1 MAESAQT
8 EAADEEAGMRDGGMQ
23 KQERS
28 SEPQGPDAKCGLA
41 AFLRRSDWPG
51 VKALNGP
58 CTSTAKTNCEMPIR
72 GSKMQM
78 TPDFEMLSREVEQ
91 EGPCP
96 LRAGPPKEAWRNA
109 PAQLAHDRI
118 TMPSCD

>member
-1 MAESAQT
+1 
-8 EAADEEAGMRDGGMQ
+8 MQ

-58 CTSTAKTNCEMPIR
+58 CTSTAKTNCEMLIQ
-72 GSKMQM
+72 GSRMQM
-78 TPDFEMLSREVEQ
+78 TPDIEMLSREVE
-91 EGPCP
+91 
-96 LRAGPPKEAWRNA
+96 RRKKPKFYSEKSTVQVRN
-109 PAQLAHDRI
+109 D
-118 TMPSCD
+118 TVF